1 MSARLQLRLPG
12 EWFALDPQDGET
24 ATAQIA
30 AIARDVAGTA
40 DDAAIARARVRET
53 FGEVVRAARDAEA
66 EKVLVCR
73 EIAGMPIPASITVH
87 VPGGMRMSPAIGTS
101 SVAVI
106 ETLEAAFRELA
117 VDGID
122 GAARLQAPGGDILR
136 LVTAGRER
144 VEEEGET
151 LEIHRLRA
159 DYWYAMPDT
168 KDVLLVSMT
177 TALGDIPN
185 LMLQFFDA
193 IATAAYFEADPA

>member
-12 EWFALDPQDGET
+12 EWFALDPRDEET
-24 ATAQIA
+24 AAAQIA

-53 FGEVVRAARDAEA
+53 FGEVVRSAREAEA

-87 VPGGMRMSPAIGTS
+87 LPDGMRMSPAIGTS
-101 SVAVI
+101 SAAVI
-106 ETLEAAFRELA
+106 ETLEAAFRELD
-117 VDGID
+117 VEGID
-122 GAARLQAPGGDILR
+122 DATRLGSPGGDVLR
-136 LVTAGRER
+136 LLTTGYEA
-144 VEEEGET
+144 VEEEGER

-159 DYWYAMPDT
+159 DYWYAVPGT

-185 LMLQFFDA
+185 LMVQFFDA
-193 IATAAYFEADPA
+193 IATAAYFEPEAA

>member
-12 EWFALDPQDGET
+12 EWFALDPRDED
-24 ATAQIA
+24 AAAAQIA
-30 AIARDVAGTA
+30 AIARDVAGVA
-40 DDAAIARARVRET
+40 DDAAVARARVRGT
-53 FGEVVRAARDAEA
+53 FSEVVRAAREAEA

-101 SVAVI
+101 PAAVI
-106 ETLEAAFRELA
+106 ETLEAALRELA
-117 VDGID
+117 VEGIGD
-122 GAARLQAPGGDILR
+122 ATRLSSPDGDILR
-136 LVTAGRER
+136 IPTAGHEV

-151 LEIHRLRA
+151 LDIHRLRA
-159 DYWYAMPDT
+159 DYWYAVPGT

-193 IATAAYFEADPA
+193 IATAAYFEVETA